1 MASKLY
7 SMTPKEIVAELD
19 KYIIGQKEAK
29 KSVAIA
35 LRNRYRRSLL
45 SEEMREEITPKNI
58 LMMGPTGCGK
68 TEIARRLAKLMDA
81 PFVKVE
87 ATKFTE
93 VGYVGRDVDSM
104 VRDLVEASM
113 RVTKQSKLEEKYSV
127 ADKIVEEKLV
137 EAIIPGK
144 NKKKPGQPKNPFDF
158 LMNSGGYT
166 SQKQQYL
173 DSQTAKE
180 EAAPEDNSVEMAR
193 QQVREQLRQ
202 GLLEEQ
208 YVEIEVTD
216 TPKGNQLDMSNEGMS
231 IAIGNIFGDMM
242 PQKTKKKNCKVKDA
256 RKILREQ
263 EAQKL
268 IDMDLVT
275 DEAIENAEQNGIIFI
290 DEIDKI
296 ARKSDNPSITRDVSG
311 EGVQQGLLKLLEGT
325 MVNVPP
331 KGGRKHPDQDYIHVD
346 TKNILF
352 ICGGAF
358 DGIERKIAQRLNT
371 HVVGYNSV
379 QNVAKVD
386 KKDLMKYILPQ
397 DLKSF
402 GLIPEIIGRLP
413 VLTYLNPLDRDALR
427 KILVEPKNS
436 IVKQYMKLFEMDGIK
451 LSFTEEAL
459 DFMVD
464 KAVEYKL
471 GARGLRSIVEAVM
484 TDAMFEVPSKKI
496 KKFEVTLD
504 YAKGQLDKAHLGQ
517 LESA

>member
-19 KYIIGQKEAK
+19 KYIIGQDEAK

-127 ADKIVEEKLV
+127 ADKIVEEKIV

-144 NKKKPGQPKNPFDF
+144 NKKKTSQSKNPFDF
-158 LMNSGGYT
+158 IMNSGGYT

-173 DSQTAKE
+173 ESQAAKE
-180 EAAPEDNSVEMAR
+180 EEIPEDNSVEMAR
-193 QQVREQLRQ
+193 EQVRQQLRQ

-208 YVEIEVTD
+208 YIEIEVND

-275 DEAIENAEQNGIIFI
+275 DEAIANAEQNGIIFI

-296 ARKSDNPSITRDVSG
+296 ASGSRVSSGADVSR
-311 EGVQQGLLKLLEGT
+311 EGVQRDILPIVEGS
-325 MVNVPP
+325 VIN
-331 KGGRKHPDQDYIHVD
+331 
-346 TKNILF
+346 TKYGPVRTDHILF
-352 ICGGAF
+352 IGAGAF
-358 DGIERKIAQRLNT
+358 HIAKPTDLIPELQGRFPIRVTLDSLTKEDFVEILTKPENALIKQHKALLETEGIEVEFTPEAIEQIATISYLMNERTENIGARRLHTVLERLLEDISFNIPEMEEEKI
-371 HVVGYNSV
+371 VI
-379 QNVAKVD
+379 D
-386 KKDLMKYILPQ
+386 KDYVEERFKETIQAEDLDKYIL
-397 DLKSF
+397 
-402 GLIPEIIGRLP
+402 
-413 VLTYLNPLDRDALR
+413 
-427 KILVEPKNS
+427 
-436 IVKQYMKLFEMDGIK
+436 
-451 LSFTEEAL
+451 
-459 DFMVD
+459 
-464 KAVEYKL
+464 
-471 GARGLRSIVEAVM
+471 
-484 TDAMFEVPSKKI
+484 
-496 KKFEVTLD
+496 
-504 YAKGQLDKAHLGQ
+504 
-517 LESA
+517 